1 MILVTGATGLV
12 GSAVVR
18 QLLEKGESVR
28 ALVRV
33 DSDLSNIKDL
43 DIEFFEGDLR
53 NSNNFGEMF
62 SGCEGLFHLA
72 ADYRLW
78 AKNPTDLYRV
88 NCDGTKAIMLSAA
101 KAGVSRIVYTSSV
114 ATLGLVPGGEANEE
128 TPVKFEDMIGNY
140 KKSKFLAEKF
150 VKELCLS
157 EGVPIVIVNPTTPI
171 GPRDIKPTPT
181 GRMVLEAA
189 AGKIPAYVETGLNL
203 VHVDDVAK
211 GHILAYE
218 KGSIGEK
225 YILGGQNL
233 EFSQILAKIAEITGG
248 RCPKIK
254 LPHNFILPIGVFVEL
269 WARIFGNSEPFI
281 TVDGIRMAK
290 KKMFFSSKKAESQ
303 LGYKSQAPENGL
315 RDAIEWFTQT
325 GRLKV

>member
-1 MILVTGATGLV
+1 MN
-12 GSAVVR
+12 
-18 QLLEKGESVR
+18 
-28 ALVRV
+28 
-33 DSDLSNIKDL
+33 NIKDL
-43 DIEFFEGDLR
+43 DIELFEGDLR

-62 SGCEGLFHLA
+62 LGCEGLFHLA

-78 AKNPTDLYRV
+78 AKNPTELYRV

-233 EFSQILAKIAEITGG
+233 EFSEKFYNLYKNKYNICYEDRDIRLGQKLSIFDLIGLPVQLIIGEKNINDNNVEVKDRKSGKVSLINKDQIEVYLK
-248 RCPKIK
+248 K
-254 LPHNFILPIGVFVEL
+254 NYEL
-269 WARIFGNSEPFI
+269 
-281 TVDGIRMAK
+281 
-290 KKMFFSSKKAESQ
+290 
-303 LGYKSQAPENGL
+303 
-315 RDAIEWFTQT
+315 
-325 GRLKV
+325 